1 MPKPIDFR
9 ICSIEGCNER
19 HVAKGLCEKHYKRF
33 LRHGSIENTRSNDW
47 GKREK
52 HPNYG
57 IWAWLRRKDNGLLL
71 CESWRNDFWVFVRE
85 VGIKPTKDHVLRR
98 NDLKKLYEPGNVK
111 WEEKLI
117 SSNNIND
124 LSPKEI
130 QRLRSAAH
138 RAKNV
143 EYHRKADLKKNYG
156 IGIAE
161 YEEILKSQWGRCAIC
176 GKEETMIH
184 PNHNTG
190 KPQRLAVDH
199 CHNTGRIRGLL
210 CSRCN
215 IGIGKLNTPDL
226 LRKAAKYLEERG
238 F

>member
-1 MPKPIDFR
+1 MPETKK
-9 ICSIEGCNER
+9 CSVEGCKGD

-33 LRHGSIENTRSNDW
+33 LRHGSVEQTRPDDW
-47 GKREK
+47 GKRET
-52 HPNYG
+52 HPLYQR
-57 IWAWLRRKDNGLLL
+57 WTWLRRKQNGHLL
-71 CESWRNDFWVFVRE
+71 CKRWHDDFHLFCKEIGERPS
-85 VGIKPTKDHVLRR
+85 INHTLQRIS
-98 NDLKKLYEPGNVK
+98 KKKYFEPGNVH
-111 WEEKLI
+111 WVE
-117 SSNNIND
+117 
-124 LSPKEI
+124 KEI
-130 QRLRSAAH
+130 TIESCSDKKEYNRLHEIAK
-138 RAKNV
+138 RAKRPDYYRNNS
-143 EYHRKADLKKNYG
+143 LKKFYG

-199 CHNTGRIRGLL
+199 CHNTGKIRGLL